1 MEYEVTEPVL
11 FNKDLGQPLTIKP
24 HTFPQTNSDDQPIIS
39 LTTEQKYIFDAR
51 GWLVIPGVLNS
62 SDLEEMRL
70 FCQRLQKEP
79 ESIPAEQR
87 STYGRPLQRL
97 MDHPVV
103 VGFAN
108 EFLASSYLSSQDC
121 YGFRMEM
128 SFAAFRSAKGQ
139 IEIPFSPHNGNG
151 MWRIP
156 FYTRKSL
163 CWIDKSGM
171 GIKRCRRRRWG
182 NFIYNW

>member
-11 FNKDLGQPLTIKP
+11 FSKDLGQPLTIKP
-24 HTFPQTNSDDQPIIS
+24 HTFPETNSDDQPIIP

-51 GWLVIPGVLNS
+51 GWLVIPSVLNS

-70 FCQRLQKEP
+70 FCQRLQRDP

-87 STYGRPLQRL
+87 STYGGPLQRL

-108 EFLASSYLSSQDC
+108 E
-121 YGFRMEM
+121 
-128 SFAAFRSAKGQ
+128 
-139 IEIPFSPHNGNG
+139 
-151 MWRIP
+151 
-156 FYTRKSL
+156 
-163 CWIDKSGM
+163 
-171 GIKRCRRRRWG
+171 
-182 NFIYNW
+182 